1 MLDSSALENLK
12 SICRKHL
19 VPWFEGN
26 IITDWKKAPNLAQ
39 MLFRVSKTNL
49 EGVANVPTSGGG
61 SRQAFHFQHVLY
73 LKLTL
78 LAFIDLY
85 SFILPT

>member
-49 EGVANVPTSGGG
+49 EGVANVPTSEGGG
-61 SRQAFHFQHVLY
+61 VKTSISFSARFVLE
-73 LKLTL
+73 
-78 LAFIDLY
+78 IDFTCFY
-85 SFILPT
+85 